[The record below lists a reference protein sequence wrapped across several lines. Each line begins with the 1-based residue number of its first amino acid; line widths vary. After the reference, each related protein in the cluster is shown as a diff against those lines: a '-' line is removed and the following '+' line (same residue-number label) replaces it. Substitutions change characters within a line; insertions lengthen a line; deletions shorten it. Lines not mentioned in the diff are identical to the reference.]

1 MLKLDLDS
9 KYWSLYS
16 EEIVELLDD
25 FSKNINASTIEFSKI
40 RDIIW
45 DQGTCNSSFY
55 AVIPH
60 MIFYASKA
68 DYEIAKEL
76 WSNIGIWVSTQ
87 EKFRCEVPEEV
98 LTVFDNSL
106 KFAEKKCAELLA
118 KQIQIVYDDA
128 RYLFP
133 TLFSFAGHVFGHMT
147 LSDYMAPIEGAD
159 VATCSQGHDEEFS
172 IFDTGIVPD
181 GEKKEHHIIKSVDT
195 EDFEYPFEKSSE
207 NHWSCFLDVIDEK
220 LSGESITDPIRSHLK
235 LARLII
241 ANGVTSNLPVR
252 FAFSLCG
259 CLLYCK
265 SSEEAANR
273 MFHGWDIVKCKV
285 CGEEYRFC
293 DRWSGYDYI

>member
-106 KFAEKKCAELLA
+106 KFL
-118 KQIQIVYDDA
+118 
-128 RYLFP
+128 
-133 TLFSFAGHVFGHMT
+133 
-147 LSDYMAPIEGAD
+147 
-159 VATCSQGHDEEFS
+159 
-172 IFDTGIVPD
+172 
-181 GEKKEHHIIKSVDT
+181 
-195 EDFEYPFEKSSE
+195 
-207 NHWSCFLDVIDEK
+207 
-220 LSGESITDPIRSHLK
+220 
-235 LARLII
+235 
-241 ANGVTSNLPVR
+241 
-252 FAFSLCG
+252 
-259 CLLYCK
+259 
-265 SSEEAANR
+265 
-273 MFHGWDIVKCKV
+273 
-285 CGEEYRFC
+285 
-293 DRWSGYDYI
+293 